1 MAFDSVRL
9 SAHWLI
15 DLDDLICMDTVIPVG
30 FSSPVWRWQVGRG
43 RTLRI

>member
-1 MAFDSVRL
+1 MAFDSVRF
-9 SAHWLI
+9 SAYWII
-15 DLDDLICMDTVIPVG
+15 DLDDLICMDTVISVG